1 MIPTGMRS
9 ERIVDRLVEA
19 ANLVVMRWPGRGR
32 RVSSF
37 RWLPQCAD
45 APTSNCLDF
54 GWRCRRLQK
63 KRFAG
68 EDLRQ
73 RGIVPVTTPAPQVVE
88 SLIAAA
94 KS

>member
-37 RWLPQCAD
+37 RWLLQCAD

-63 KRFAG
+63 SGSLARTCGNGGLSPQLPRAAG
-68 EDLRQ
+68 
-73 RGIVPVTTPAPQVVE
+73 G
-88 SLIAAA
+88 
-94 KS
+94 